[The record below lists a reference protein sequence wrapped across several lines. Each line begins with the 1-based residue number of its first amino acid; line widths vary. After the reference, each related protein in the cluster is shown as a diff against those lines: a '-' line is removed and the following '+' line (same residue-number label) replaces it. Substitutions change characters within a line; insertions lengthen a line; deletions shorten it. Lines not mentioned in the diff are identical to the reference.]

1 MTQRGFKDERKS
13 TSAESTVAFEGPG
26 GLPVDLGQR
35 QNLALQALNKA
46 INAGYSR
53 EHQTMI
59 KRYFNSLSQ
68 LQTEQKGMETDDEK

>member
-1 MTQRGFKDERKS
+1 MKNSKIIFK
-13 TSAESTVAFEGPG
+13 GPG
-26 GLPVDLGQR
+26 GVPADMGQR

-53 EHQTMI
+53 EHQNMI

-68 LQTEQKGMETDDEK
+68 IQVETRPIEGEIVE

>member
-1 MTQRGFKDERKS
+1 M
-13 TSAESTVAFEGPG
+13 
-26 GLPVDLGQR
+26 GQR

-53 EHQTMI
+53 EHQIMI

-68 LQTEQKGMETDDEK
+68 LQIEQENLESDPEVEIEQ